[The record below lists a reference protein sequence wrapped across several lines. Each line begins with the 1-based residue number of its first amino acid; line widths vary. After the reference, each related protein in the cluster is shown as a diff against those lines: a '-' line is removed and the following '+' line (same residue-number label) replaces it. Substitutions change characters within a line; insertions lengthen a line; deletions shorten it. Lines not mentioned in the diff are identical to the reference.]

1 MRVVYTSPAVNAKF
15 LVPEAAVKTYQRR
28 DTALLKLKALG
39 GIHAPNTQ
47 EVRKLRNTMLAA
59 RRKIEREQWFCE
71 SIRSQ

>member
-28 DTALLKLKALG
+28 DAALLKLKALG
-39 GIHAPNTQ
+39 GIHAPNTP

-59 RRKIEREQWFCE
+59 RRKIEREQWFCTRVE
-71 SIRSQ
+71 A

>member
-1 MRVVYTSPAVNAKF
+1 MRVVYTSLAVNAKF

-28 DTALLKLKALG
+28 DAALLKLKALG

-59 RRKIEREQWFCE
+59 RRKIEREQWFCTKVA
-71 SIRSQ
+71 

>member
-28 DTALLKLKALG
+28 DAALLRLKSLG
-39 GIHAPNTQ
+39 GISAANTP

-59 RRKIEREQWFCE
+59 RRKIEREQWFCTRVE
-71 SIRSQ
+71 V

>member
-28 DTALLKLKALG
+28 DAALLKLKALG

-59 RRKIEREQWFCE
+59 RRKIQREQWFCTRVE
-71 SIRSQ
+71 Q

>member
-28 DTALLKLKALG
+28 DVALLQLQALG
-39 GIHAPNTQ
+39 GIHAPDTL

-59 RRKIEREQWFCE
+59 RRKIQRKQWFCTRVE
-71 SIRSQ
+71 Q

>member
-15 LVPEAAVKTYQRR
+15 LVLEAAVKTYQRR
-28 DTALLKLKALG
+28 DAALLKLKALG
-39 GIHAPNTQ
+39 GIHAPNTP

>member
-1 MRVVYTSPAVNAKF
+1 MRVVYTSPAVNAMF

-39 GIHAPNTQ
+39 GIHAPNTP